1 MIRLVNGFEIKY
13 NEDFDAFFQDL
24 LEAVISESK
33 KTALEKFS
41 SAPEGKN
48 ENDFFLQ
55 EVMDNC
61 IYVTHQ
67 LFEIYKENEKMTKFI
82 ITGFLFNSVVLLAPH
97 RKNSVKKEDA
107 GETFH

>member
-1 MIRLVNGFEIKY
+1 MIKLVNGVEIKY
-13 NEDFDAFFQDL
+13 EEDFDVFFQNL
-24 LEAVISESK
+24 LESIISESRKSAIK
-33 KTALEKFS
+33 KTVT
-41 SAPEGKN
+41 PGGKS

-82 ITGFLFNSVVLLAPH
+82 ITGFLFNSVVLLAPQK
-97 RKNSVKKEDA
+97 KNKQGKEKDN
-107 GETFH
+107 ETVH